1 MTLTSRLVGNVYPS
15 GGPLVDGAGV
25 IVAED
30 GGTRRGIRGG
40 GGGGGRVCRLVRGN
54 DGINIK

>member
-1 MTLTSRLVGNVYPS
+1 MTWTSRLVGNVYPS

-40 GGGGGRVCRLVRGN
+40 GGGRVCRLVRGN